1 MEDLMFFRSKSDGA
15 RTYLQLVENQWI
27 EGRSRQRVV
36 ATIGRMDRLQESGQ
50 IEAIV
55 RSAAKFSKK
64 MIVLTAHEKGQT
76 TTMNTKRVGPGL
88 IFERLWANSGC
99 RDELKALS
107 RQRKFL
113 FDVERVVFLTVL
125 SRLLHPGSDRQW
137 ERWHQEYAVEGC
149 EKISLHHYYR
159 AMALLGE
166 EREDQTGALPFAPRC
181 TKDLIEEGLFV
192 RRRNLFSSLEV
203 VFFDTTSLYFEGEGG
218 ERLGERGY
226 SKDHRPDLKQMVLG
240 VVLDNEGRPVCC
252 EMWPGNTTDVQ
263 TLIPVVDR
271 LKKRFGIH
279 RVCIVADRGMISQ
292 GSIEE
297 LESEHRQWDYILGVR
312 MRKAG
317 EVKGEVLSRAGR
329 YQVVYPA
336 TEHSTSPSPLK
347 VKEVKVE
354 GRRYI
359 VCHNEDQARKD
370 EADREAIVAAL
381 EEQLTRGEKS
391 LVGNKGYRKFLKR
404 TGTERGFEIDREK
417 VEQEAR
423 YDGKWVLRTNR
434 EEWGA
439 DKVAL
444 KYKQLLEVEQLF
456 RCAKSVLETRP
467 VYHKRDETIRGHVF
481 CSFLALVLMKELHDR
496 LEARGLKLEW
506 ADIIRDLDRLQE
518 VEIEQD
524 KKRFVLR
531 TQTQGSCG
539 KIFQAVGVALPPT
552 LRQVKTENP
561 AKEGTLGDC

>member
-1 MEDLMFFRSKSDGA
+1 MFFRSKSDGA

-27 EGRSRQRVV
+27 DGRSRQRVV
-36 ATIGRMDRLQESGQ
+36 ATIGRMDQLQESGQ

-55 RSAAKFSKK
+55 RSAARFTEK
-64 MIVLTAHEKGQT
+64 MIVLSAHEKGQST
-76 TTMNTKRVGPGL
+76 TIGTRRVGPGL
-88 IFERLWANSGC
+88 IFERLWTDSGC
-99 RDELKALS
+99 RAELKALL
-107 RQRKFL
+107 RERNFL

-137 ERWHQEYAVEGC
+137 ERWQEEYRIEGG
-149 EKISLHHYYR
+149 EGILLHHYYR
-159 AMALLGE
+159 AMAWLGE
-166 EREDQTGALPFAPRC
+166 ERESSEQADALPFAPRC
-181 TKDLIEEGLFV
+181 TKDVIEEGLFL
-192 RRRNLFSSLEV
+192 RRRHLFSSLEV

-218 ERLGERGY
+218 KRLGERGY

-252 EMWPGNTTDVQ
+252 EMWPGNTTDVE
-263 TLIPVVDR
+263 TMIPVVER
-271 LKKRFGIH
+271 LRKRFGIH
-279 RVCIVADRGMISQ
+279 RVCIVADRGMISR

-297 LESEHRQWDYILGVR
+297 LESEQRQWDYILGVR
-312 MRKAG
+312 MRKAA
-317 EVKGEVLSRAGR
+317 EVQREVLSRAGR
-329 YQVVYPA
+329 YQVVHPA
-336 TEHSTSPSPLK
+336 KTHSKSPSPLK

-370 EADREAIVAAL
+370 RSDRQAIVAAL
-381 EEQLTRGEKS
+381 EERLMRGEKS

-404 TGTERGFEIDREK
+404 KGKEQGFEIDRDK

-434 EEWGA
+434 EDWGS
-439 DKVAL
+439 DEVAL

-456 RCAKSVLETRP
+456 RCAKSVLQTRP

-481 CSFLALVLMKELHDR
+481 SSFLALVLMKELHDR
-496 LEARGLKLEW
+496 VEAKGFKLEW

-531 TQTQGSCG
+531 TQVQGSCG
-539 KIFQAVGVALPPT
+539 KVFQAVGVALPPT
-552 LRQVKTENP
+552 LCQVETKTHDTE
-561 AKEGTLGDC
+561 ATAEHC

>member
-1 MEDLMFFRSKSDGA
+1 MESLMFFRSKSDGA
-15 RTYLQLVENQWI
+15 RIYLQLVENQWI
-27 EGRSRQRVV
+27 NGRSRQRVV
-36 ATIGRMDRLQESGQ
+36 ATIGRMDQLQESGQ

-55 RSAAKFSKK
+55 RSAAKFSEK
-64 MIVLTAHEKGQT
+64 MIVLTAHEKGQST
-76 TTMNTKRVGPGL
+76 TINTKRVGPGL
-88 IFERLWANSGC
+88 IFERLWTESGC
-99 RDELKALS
+99 RDELKALVGE
-107 RQRKFL
+107 RKFL

-125 SRLLHPGSDRQW
+125 SRLVHPCSDRQW
-137 ERWHQEYAVEGC
+137 ERWQEEYVVEGC

-159 AMALLGE
+159 AMAWLGE
-166 EREDQTGALPFAPRC
+166 EREEQTDALPFAPRC
-181 TKDLIEEGLFV
+181 TKDLIEEGLFL
-192 RRRNLFSSLEV
+192 RRRDLFSSLEV

-218 ERLGERGY
+218 ESLGERGY

-252 EMWPGNTTDVQ
+252 EMWPGNTTDVR

-312 MRKAG
+312 MRKAV

-336 TEHSTSPSPLK
+336 KEHSTSPSPLK

-404 TGTERGFEIDREK
+404 KGKEQGFEIDPEK

-434 EEWGA
+434 EDWGA
-439 DKVAL
+439 DEVAL
-444 KYKQLLEVEQLF
+444 QYKQLLEVEQLF

-496 LEARGLKLEW
+496 LEARGLNLEW

-531 TQTQGSCG
+531 TQTQGTCG

-561 AKEGTLGDC
+561 AKEGTPGHC